1 VSAALEQQ
9 SARLEVWLRDSIES
23 AVLARIVR
31 RAERLLRRTAAGV
44 TLRIEALHADQQQ
57 TLDHLLQRLAP
68 YGDRVSIWMSE
79 RVRALL
85 PVDSSVF
92 HVLLDGHRQAAPAAS
107 P

>member
-1 VSAALEQQ
+1 
-9 SARLEVWLRDSIES
+9 VWLRGSLES
-23 AVLARIVR
+23 AVLARVVR

-44 TLRIEALHADQQQ
+44 TLRIEELHTDQHQK
-57 TLDHLLQRLAP
+57 LDRLLQRLAP

-92 HVLLDGHRQAAPAAS
+92 HVLLDGHRQTTPAS
-107 P
+107 L